1 MRLGVGRPVS
11 PLAPVLS
18 LLEEVSRISQVPRV
32 PFRAFALLLDPGR
45 ISTPSLLRR
54 FDSAPRSGLRRLQ
67 RPLAR
72 QLRSLNLLEMK
83 YRRLG
88 KAGVKVSE
96 LSFGSWLTFGNQ
108 ISDEIAEGLM
118 RKCYENGVNFFDN
131 AEGYAQGRSELVMG
145 KILRKLGWP
154 RDTWLVSS
162 KVFFGA
168 AEEPHKPNQYGL
180 SRKHVFEACHAALRR
195 FQVDYLDLFF
205 CHRPD
210 PETPIEETVR
220 VMSDLIAQGKVLYW
234 GTSEWSAQEIMQ
246 AYAVARQYNLVPPTM
261 EQPQYSLLVRERVE
275 KEYARLYSEIGL
287 GTTIWSPLASG
298 LLTGKYNDGIPKE
311 TRLGFEANEWLRDDI
326 ITKER
331 VAKVKQLATVAADL
345 GTSQALLAVA
355 WCLKNPN
362 VSTVILG
369 ASKERQLEETLTASE
384 AAEKLTQNVL
394 ERIEQILQN
403 NPLK

>member
-1 MRLGVGRPVS
+1 M
-11 PLAPVLS
+11 
-18 LLEEVSRISQVPRV
+18 
-32 PFRAFALLLDPGR
+32 
-45 ISTPSLLRR
+45 
-54 FDSAPRSGLRRLQ
+54 
-67 RPLAR
+67 
-72 QLRSLNLLEMK
+72 NLPAMK

-88 KAGVKVSE
+88 NAGLKVSE

-108 ISDEIAEGLM
+108 ISDELAESLM

-131 AEGYAQGRSELVMG
+131 AEGYARGRSELVMG
-145 KILRKLGWP
+145 KILEKVGWP

-168 AEEPHKPNQYGL
+168 AEDPQKPNQYGL

-195 FQVDYLDLFF
+195 LRVDYLDLFF

-246 AYAVARQYNLVPPTM
+246 AVAIARQYNLAPPTM

-311 TRLGFEANEWLRDDI
+311 TRLGFETNEWLREYVISDEKI
-326 ITKER
+326 
-331 VAKVKQLATVAADL
+331 AKVKALAAVAADL
-345 GTSQALLAVA
+345 GISQAVLAIA
-355 WCLKNPN
+355 WCLKNPR

-369 ASKERQLEETLTASE
+369 ASKESQLAETLTASE
-384 AAEKLTQNVL
+384 AAEKLNPDVL
-394 ERIEQILQN
+394 EKIEQILQN
-403 NPLK
+403 KPVK

>member
-1 MRLGVGRPVS
+1 
-11 PLAPVLS
+11 LA
-18 LLEEVSRISQVPRV
+18 
-32 PFRAFALLLDPGR
+32 A
-45 ISTPSLLRR
+45 
-54 FDSAPRSGLRRLQ
+54 
-67 RPLAR
+67 
-72 QLRSLNLLEMK
+72 MK

-88 KAGVKVSE
+88 SAGLKVSE

-108 ISDEIAEGLM
+108 IYDALAEDLM
-118 RKCYENGVNFFDN
+118 CKCYENGVNFFDN
-131 AEGYAQGRSELVMG
+131 AEGYARGRSELVMG
-145 KILRKLGWP
+145 KILEKVGWP

-168 AEEPHKPNQYGL
+168 AEEPQKPNQYGL

-195 FQVDYLDLFF
+195 LRVDYLDLFF

-246 AYAVARQYNLVPPTM
+246 AVTIARQYNLVPPTM

-311 TRLGFEANEWLRDDI
+311 TRLGFESNEWLREYVISDEKI
-326 ITKER
+326 
-331 VAKVKQLATVAADL
+331 AKVKALAAVAADL
-345 GTSQALLAVA
+345 GISQAVLAIA
-355 WCLKNPN
+355 WCLKNPH

-369 ASKERQLEETLTASE
+369 ASKESQLTETLTASE
-384 AAEKLTQNVL
+384 AAEKLTPDVL
-394 ERIEQILQN
+394 EKIEHILQN
-403 NPLK
+403 KPVN

>member
-1 MRLGVGRPVS
+1 M
-11 PLAPVLS
+11 
-18 LLEEVSRISQVPRV
+18 
-32 PFRAFALLLDPGR
+32 
-45 ISTPSLLRR
+45 
-54 FDSAPRSGLRRLQ
+54 
-67 RPLAR
+67 
-72 QLRSLNLLEMK
+72 
-83 YRRLG
+83 
-88 KAGVKVSE
+88 SE

-108 ISDEIAEGLM
+108 ISDALAEDLM
-118 RKCYENGVNFFDN
+118 CKCYENGVNFFDN
-131 AEGYAQGRSELVMG
+131 AEGYARGRSELVMG
-145 KILRKLGWP
+145 KILEKVGWP

-168 AEEPHKPNQYGL
+168 AEEPKKPNQYGL

-195 FQVDYLDLFF
+195 LRVDYLDLFF

-246 AYAVARQYNLVPPTM
+246 AVTIARQYNLVPPTM
-261 EQPQYSLLVRERVE
+261 EQPQYSQLVRERVE

-311 TRLGFEANEWLRDDI
+311 TRLGFESNEWLREFVISDEKI
-326 ITKER
+326 
-331 VAKVKQLATVAADL
+331 AKVKALAAVAADL
-345 GTSQALLAVA
+345 GISQAVLAIA
-355 WCLKNPN
+355 WCLKNPH

-369 ASKERQLEETLTASE
+369 ASRESQLAETLTASE
-384 AAEKLTQNVL
+384 AAEKLTPDVL
-394 ERIEQILQN
+394 EKIEQILQN
-403 NPLK
+403 KPGN